1 MTQTLTHVQTPEA
14 VLQRGKTFVELGLS
28 PQALQAVERIGFKT
42 PTEIQ
47 EKFIPAAL
55 TGRDC
60 IGQAKTGTGKTAAF
74 LLPIFQRHYS
84 GRGVK
89 ALILA
94 PTRELAAQITDMPA
108 KLAGAAG
115 PQAIVMYGG
124 TSFHRQVQ
132 QLRKNPQIVVATPG
146 RLLDHVRQRTLRLND
161 FSIVVL
167 DEVDRMFDLG
177 FRKDISAILS
187 QCSGR
192 DQTLFLSATLP
203 QDILS
208 IGERYLRNPVRI
220 CTVSEEAPS
229 VESVE
234 QCYFS
239 VAQSLKLP
247 LLVAVLKREQPSL
260 ALIFTR
266 TKRGAERLGK
276 ALEQR
281 NIDSMHIHGGLTQ
294 SRREQVILH
303 FRQRKVKVLVATD
316 VMGRG
321 IDVPGISHV
330 INYDI
335 PERPEDYLHRI
346 GRSGRMN
353 AVGKAMTFVTPEQ
366 GKEITAIEYHC
377 NRLLDKDQIEG
388 FDNGIPQR
396 TPRHAAPRPTTSR
409 QSFRRKAYS

>member
-1 MTQTLTHVQTPEA
+1 MIQTQTHVESPQA

-28 PQALQAVERIGFKT
+28 PQTLQAVGRIGFT
-42 PTEIQ
+42 APTEIQ
-47 EKFIPAAL
+47 EKFIPVAL

-74 LLPIFQRHYS
+74 LLPIFQRHYD
-84 GRGVK
+84 GRSAK
-89 ALILA
+89 ALVLA
-94 PTRELAAQITDMPA
+94 PTRELAAQIA
-108 KLAGAAG
+108 EAAGKLAGAGG
-115 PQAIVMYGG
+115 PQAVVLYGG

-132 QLRKNPQIVVATPG
+132 QLRKNPKIVVATPG
-146 RLLDHVRQRTLRLND
+146 RLLDHVRQRTLRLD
-161 FSIVVL
+161 GFAVVVL

-177 FRKDISAILS
+177 FRKDISAILG

-192 DQTLFLSATLP
+192 EQTLFLSATLP
-203 QDILS
+203 HDILNVAQ
-208 IGERYLRNPVRI
+208 RYLRNPEQI

-229 VESVE
+229 VETLE
-234 QCYFS
+234 QRYFS
-239 VAQSLKLP
+239 VAANLKLP
-247 LLVAVLKREQPSL
+247 LLIEVLKREQPSL
-260 ALIFTR
+260 ALVFTR

-276 ALEQR
+276 ALIQR
-281 NIDSMHIHGGLTQ
+281 NIESMHIHGGLTQ
-294 SRREQVILH
+294 SRREQVIAR
-303 FRQRKVKVLVATD
+303 FRQRKVRVLVATD

-353 AVGKAMTFVTPEQ
+353 AVGKAMTFVTPDQ
-366 GKEITAIEYHC
+366 GKEITAIEFHC

-388 FDNGIPQR
+388 FDNGIRRHSPQN
-396 TPRHAAPRPTTSR
+396 APRQASSR
-409 QSFRRKAYS
+409 QTFRRRRAYS